1 MKFCIKCGEPLKPNQ
16 KFCTKCGHQLE
27 KNTNEQT
34 TILSSQSFDTEK
46 TQAKQD
52 NSDLL
57 NANEES
63 NPPINSEAYER
74 NLYETTNH
82 NNSKEMPPRK
92 KNNSIVLI
100 IIAAIIVTLATL
112 GTIFNKPI
120 ANKYYLFKCDSTKD
134 PSLKV
139 DYSYKALSKVSN
151 DATKLVF
158 ENSLKEYAQINAES
172 AEAKLNEYKNS
183 ISEETYINLSKSI
196 FTSKAESFINK
207 NMAKEAFNELVKLN
221 NLKGDFKGTKSYE
234 KILLALIASKLNV
247 DGYDS
252 LTLLAKEKNI
262 YVRNMDEDVFDEII
276 QIQEKNIDYYTTDL
290 TINLYKFNDGEYK
303 RLDSVSINYL
313 ENVND
318 LGIYPYEKD
327 KYAVFISGSMAKYN
341 KITYVYSINN
351 ATFNHLASISGYNF
365 SRAVDV
371 DNNGIYEIEAHV
383 IDDSVDT
390 SYYSNADMPLV
401 KEVYSVGKVLT
412 LVSSEKIN
420 TVTSS
425 FNTNNLT
432 NPSGY
437 IFFDSNSRYLTD
449 LDLYLL
455 SKEVLELARNEIF
468 ARHGY
473 MFNMERFKNYFS
485 AKSWYIPNPYYKG
498 EDNVLNEF
506 EKANY
511 KIIQKWEALK

>member
-16 KFCTKCGHQLE
+16 KFCTKCGHQLD
-27 KNTNEQT
+27 KNTTEQT
-34 TILSSQSFDTEK
+34 TLLSSQSYDTEK

-63 NPPINSEAYER
+63 NPPINSEAYDR

-207 NMAKEAFNELVKLN
+207 NMAKEAFNELV
-221 NLKGDFKGTKSYE
+221 
-234 KILLALIASKLNV
+234 
-247 DGYDS
+247 
-252 LTLLAKEKNI
+252 
-262 YVRNMDEDVFDEII
+262 
-276 QIQEKNIDYYTTDL
+276 
-290 TINLYKFNDGEYK
+290 
-303 RLDSVSINYL
+303 
-313 ENVND
+313 
-318 LGIYPYEKD
+318 
-327 KYAVFISGSMAKYN
+327 N
-341 KITYVYSINN
+341 KI
-351 ATFNHLASISGYNF
+351 
-365 SRAVDV
+365 
-371 DNNGIYEIEAHV
+371 
-383 IDDSVDT
+383 
-390 SYYSNADMPLV
+390 
-401 KEVYSVGKVLT
+401 
-412 LVSSEKIN
+412 
-420 TVTSS
+420 
-425 FNTNNLT
+425 
-432 NPSGY
+432 
-437 IFFDSNSRYLTD
+437 
-449 LDLYLL
+449 
-455 SKEVLELARNEIF
+455 
-468 ARHGY
+468 
-473 MFNMERFKNYFS
+473 
-485 AKSWYIPNPYYKG
+485 
-498 EDNVLNEF
+498 
-506 EKANY
+506 
-511 KIIQKWEALK
+511 